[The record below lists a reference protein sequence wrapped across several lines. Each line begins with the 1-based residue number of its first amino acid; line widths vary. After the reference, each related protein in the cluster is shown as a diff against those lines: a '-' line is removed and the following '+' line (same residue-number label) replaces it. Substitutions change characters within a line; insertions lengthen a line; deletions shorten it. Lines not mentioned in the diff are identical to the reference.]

1 MARGAEE
8 ELRREMARQIPIYRE
23 WRRGIVRTGL
33 ACTVLAV
40 AGAAV
45 FAEVWEG
52 GWDALSLAVLVMGV
66 GSACSAARCV
76 WLAAHW
82 SRLIAKGEALQ
93 RPRTREEER

>member
-1 MARGAEE
+1 MSGGAEE

-23 WRRGIVRTGL
+23 WRGGALRTAL

-52 GWDALSLAVLVMGV
+52 GWDALPLAVLVMGV
-66 GSACSAARCV
+66 GSALSAARCL

-82 SRLIAKGEALQ
+82 TRLIAKGEALQ
-93 RPRTREEER
+93 RPRAGEEER